1 MEPRTTS
8 EKDREEMDD
17 PYWKTRNEE
26 KMETC
31 RTSEKAKTEDPD
43 SDTMEEKVQTD
54 RGQGELMTRE
64 DITLDRIM
72 KTPLVITAM
81 EKGKLRA
88 IDVFALQAQGKR
100 CRKMTYIRSP
110 MECNSKMMRVVWEK
124 IKYLYSTVQYTGS
137 INSLQGEQ
145 VPSEAGGPQ
154 QHVRQPKGQA
164 GLCRH
169 LEAVDRQSKKPTKK
183 RSCSGHLGLSR
194 PKLRGKKKRETIT
207 SEPRIKVERVRELPN

>member
-1 MEPRTTS
+1 MEPRTN
-8 EKDREEMDD
+8 ENDREEMDD

-72 KTPLVITAM
+72 KTPLVITAI

-88 IDVFALQAQGKR
+88 IDVLY
-100 CRKMTYIRSP
+100 CRLKGRD
-110 MECNSKMMRVVWEK
+110 
-124 IKYLYSTVQYTGS
+124 
-137 INSLQGEQ
+137 
-145 VPSEAGGPQ
+145 AG
-154 QHVRQPKGQA
+154 R
-164 GLCRH
+164 
-169 LEAVDRQSKKPTKK
+169 
-183 RSCSGHLGLSR
+183 
-194 PKLRGKKKRETIT
+194 
-207 SEPRIKVERVRELPN
+207 

>member
-17 PYWKTRNEE
+17 PDWKTRNEE

-124 IKYLYSTVQYTGS
+124 IKYLYRLREASILCTQAASTLFKVNGS
-137 INSLQGEQ
+137 QVKQGAPNSMFGSLKARLD
-145 VPSEAGGPQ
+145 SAGTWRLWTDSP
-154 QHVRQPKGQA
+154 
-164 GLCRH
+164 
-169 LEAVDRQSKKPTKK
+169 
-183 RSCSGHLGLSR
+183 RSLPR
-194 PKLRGKKKRETIT
+194 RGAALVT
-207 SEPRIKVERVRELPN
+207 